1 MLRPYS
7 FPKFLSENMNM
18 PKSRILIVLSQVLLS
33 SLLISQMSFDIF
45 AATCTGADP
54 CHACKN
60 CKYCKHCAKEGG
72 KCGVCK

>member
-1 MLRPYS
+1 MEELIMLKS
-7 FPKFLSENMNM
+7 KFFIAVAQL
-18 PKSRILIVLSQVLLS
+18 LLS
-33 SLLISQMSFDIF
+33 ILLINQIPFDIS